1 MRDELLNLEVLV
13 PSLGGS
19 IRVEE
24 EERFADR
31 DGGLSA
37 PSTEQIERIISTLGV
52 VVLEG
57 IATIKGF
64 TSGELQVGRELTS
77 TRRLGAD
84 NAQSSRNGTVAG
96 SLLEDFTN
104 ERDLAGGIGGI
115 TGNLQERAATRG
127 QGDRGIAV
135 PSTEVTD
142 GGIAAVHE
150 EVDGGT
156 IRNSGQNVDQLV
168 AVLVIQL
175 IGDQRKALGG
185 GDRDVANHVCRV
197 DLTESSTQADSAK
210 SSAEQ

>member
-1 MRDELLNLEVLV
+1 MDNGLLDLEVLV
-13 PSLGGS
+13 PSLGRS

-31 DGGLSA
+31 NGGLSA
-37 PSTEQIERIISTLGV
+37 PAAEDVERVISTLGV

-64 TSGELQVGRELTS
+64 TSRELQVGRELTS

-84 NAQSSRNGTVAG
+84 DAQTSRNRTVAG

-104 ERDLAGGIGGI
+104 ERDLAGGIGSVARD
-115 TGNLQERAATRG
+115 LQERAATRS
-127 QGDRGIAV
+127 QGNRGGAV

-142 GGIAAVHE
+142 GGIAAIHE
-150 EVDGGT
+150 EMDGGT

-175 IGDQRKALGG
+175 IGDQRQALGG
-185 GDRDVANHVCRV
+185 SDRDVTNHVLRV

-210 SSAEQ
+210 SRAEQ